1 MADADNT
8 KWKVYRP
15 DWYNDRVLE
24 TYISSP
30 IVDKQNDKIKTETI
44 IIDKD
49 SEELVYL
56 IELSTKDNSPTDVE
70 DFTQS
75 ITEFI
80 KNTESPAVYG
90 YFISKDNKK
99 VTLIERW
106 RNSQDAIQHGLD
118 FINGKNFD
126 RFFEVFEL
134 SSFIFENVT
143 VSPSPLSAADEI
155 SVVISG
161 NH

>member
-1 MADADNT
+1 MKKLIYLTSIFILLICCN
-8 KWKVYRP
+8 
-15 DWYNDRVLE
+15 
-24 TYISSP
+24 
-30 IVDKQNDKIKTETI
+30 QIKTETI

-56 IELSTKDNSPTDVE
+56 IELSTKYNSPTDVE

-80 KNTESPAVYG
+80 MNTESPAVYG
-90 YFISKDNKK
+90 YFISENNEK

-106 RNSQDAIQHGLD
+106 RNSQDAMQHGLD

-134 SSFIFENVT
+134 SSFISLGNPTNELKKFN
-143 VSPSPLSAADEI
+143 SDNGF
-155 SVVISG
+155 VVDYRETIG
-161 NH
+161 GFVLKQ

>member
-1 MADADNT
+1 M
-8 KWKVYRP
+8 
-15 DWYNDRVLE
+15 
-24 TYISSP
+24 
-30 IVDKQNDKIKTETI
+30 
-44 IIDKD
+44 
-49 SEELVYL
+49 

-106 RNSQDAIQHGLD
+106 RNSQDAMQHGLD

-134 SSFIFENVT
+134 SSFISLGNPTNELKKFN
-143 VSPSPLSAADEI
+143 SDNGF
-155 SVVISG
+155 VVDYRETIG
-161 NH
+161 GFVLKQ

>member
-1 MADADNT
+1 M
-8 KWKVYRP
+8 
-15 DWYNDRVLE
+15 
-24 TYISSP
+24 
-30 IVDKQNDKIKTETI
+30 
-44 IIDKD
+44 
-49 SEELVYL
+49 VYL

-90 YFISKDNKK
+90 YFISKGNKK

-106 RNSQDAIQHGLD
+106 RNSQDAMQHGLD

-134 SSFIFENVT
+134 SSFISLGNPTNELKKFN
-143 VSPSPLSAADEI
+143 LDNGF
-155 SVVISG
+155 VVDYRETIG
-161 NH
+161 GFVLKQ

>member
-1 MADADNT
+1 MKKLINLISIF
-8 KWKVYRP
+8 
-15 DWYNDRVLE
+15 VLL
-24 TYISSP
+24 ICCN
-30 IVDKQNDKIKTETI
+30 QIKTETI

-56 IELSTKDNSPTDVE
+56 IELSTKDNSPSDVE
-70 DFTQS
+70 DFTQY

-90 YFISKDNKK
+90 YFISKDYEK

-106 RNSQDAIQHGLD
+106 RNSQDAMQHGLD

-126 RFFEVFEL
+126 RFFEIFEL
-134 SSFIFENVT
+134 SSFISLGNPTNELKKFN
-143 VSPSPLSAADEI
+143 SDNGF
-155 SVVISG
+155 VVDYRDTIG
-161 NH
+161 GFVLKQ